1 MDGTLE
7 NSLNQQNTTEAY
19 QATQYLLRRRLPP
32 SLYYKLRTFS
42 RQYPLLFL
50 PFARWRWERWRKRY
64 CPETSGPEP
73 AAPQPL
79 MPDSEIVI
87 EGFPRTANTFT
98 HIAFKIAQPD
108 SVKIAH
114 HTHAAAQVIAAARK
128 GLPTIVLIRAP
139 EEAVISYLIGEFDRD
154 ISMRQVLHDYIAF
167 YKPILPY
174 QNQFV
179 LAPFEAITQD
189 YGKIIRQVNEKF
201 GVNFKEFEHTPEN
214 VQRCFEMIDAGYT
227 QSFGTL
233 KEAVVSRPA
242 ESRKSQQSALKDEF
256 YSDALKPLRIQACS
270 LYETLMSRTK
280 ETAQSA

>member
-1 MDGTLE
+1 MAEMLDNTLDP
-7 NSLNQQNTTEAY
+7 QNTTEAY
-19 QATQYLLRRRLPP
+19 QATQYFLRRRLPP
-32 SLYYKLRTFS
+32 SLYYKFRTFS

-98 HIAFKIAQPD
+98 HIAFKIAQPRP
-108 SVKIAH
+108 VKIAH
-114 HTHAAAQVIAAARK
+114 HTHAAAQVIAGARK

-139 EEAVISYLIGEFDRD
+139 EEAVISYLIGEFDRE
-154 ISMRQVLHDYIAF
+154 ITMRQVLHDYIAF

-174 QNQFV
+174 QDRFV
-179 LAPFEAITQD
+179 LAPFEEITQD
-189 YGKIIRQVNEKF
+189 YGQIIRRVNEKF
-201 GVNFKEFEHTPEN
+201 GANFAEFEHTPEN
-214 VQRCFEMIDAGYT
+214 VQQCFAMIDEGYM

-233 KEAVVSRPA
+233 KETVVSRPS
-242 ESRKSQQSALKDEF
+242 ESRKSQQAALKDEF
-256 YSDALKPLRIQACS
+256 YSEPLKSLRTQACS
-270 LYETLMSRTK
+270 IYETLMNQAKPTV
-280 ETAQSA
+280 Q